1 MAKGKKRD
9 NNSTGVNAKKF
20 HLNERYD
27 WTRDPK
33 GLEYI
38 YHKVRSLVTK
48 HVLSSDM
55 QARALVLD
63 LGCGTGLITKALQ
76 PIGERVIATDINRWA
91 LMKCRERASVGVV
104 QADVDYI
111 PLRDES
117 VDLAVA
123 TEVLEHLE
131 DPCKALKEIFRVLRA
146 DGHFIGSAPTRSP
159 IWKLRSKLS
168 ISCPAEEPF
177 YHLYSKRTIE
187 STLEECG
194 FEIMELRLRIM
205 RMNWFWRARKVEN
218 KL

>member
-1 MAKGKKRD
+1 MAEMKKWN
-9 NNSTGVNAKKF
+9 NNSTGVDAKKF
-20 HLNERYD
+20 YLNERYD

-48 HVLSSDM
+48 HMLSSDLEVK
-55 QARALVLD
+55 ALVLD

-76 PIGERVIATDINRWA
+76 SIGERFVATDINRWA
-91 LMKCRERASVGVV
+91 LTRCREHASVGVV
-104 QADVDYI
+104 QADVDYL

-117 VDLAVA
+117 VDLVVA

-146 DGHFIGSAPTRSP
+146 DGHFVGSAPARSP

-177 YHLYSKRTIE
+177 YHLYSKRTME
-187 STLEECG
+187 SMLEDCG
-194 FEIMELRLRIM
+194 FEIMELRPKIM
-205 RMNWFWRARKVEN
+205 GMNWFWKARKVEN